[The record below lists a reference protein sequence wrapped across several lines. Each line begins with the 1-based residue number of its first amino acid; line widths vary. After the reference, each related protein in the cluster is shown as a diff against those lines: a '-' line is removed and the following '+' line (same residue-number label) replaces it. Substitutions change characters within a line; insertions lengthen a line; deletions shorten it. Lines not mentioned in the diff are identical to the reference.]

1 VGASY
6 VEGVVTLDRHFDA
19 RWDQRRRQEAI
30 GEALAQAT
38 DAAIVMD
45 HTKAAFMAAAREWA
59 EAEEWVATV
68 RGFAARADAETE
80 RDPLIEAARE
90 ARDSM
95 RNMAIHPM
103 TVQPNLLREMALKLD
118 AALGESDKRP

>member
-45 HTKAAFMAAAREWA
+45 HTKAAFMAA
-59 EAEEWVATV
+59 
-68 RGFAARADAETE
+68 
-80 RDPLIEAARE
+80 
-90 ARDSM
+90 
-95 RNMAIHPM
+95 
-103 TVQPNLLREMALKLD
+103 
-118 AALGESDKRP
+118 LGESDKRP